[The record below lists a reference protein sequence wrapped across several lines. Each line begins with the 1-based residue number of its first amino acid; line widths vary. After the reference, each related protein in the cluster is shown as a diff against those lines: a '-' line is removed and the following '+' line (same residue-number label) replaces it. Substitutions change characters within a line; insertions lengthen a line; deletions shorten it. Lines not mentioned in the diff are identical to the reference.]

1 MRRCWSA
8 SCALSEHRTRWPT
21 IDPEVGA
28 MREKVGAILGSAA
41 KTGALDEAALG
52 ELPEQIAVQVG
63 KIWAEQRS

>member
-1 MRRCWSA
+1 
-8 SCALSEHRTRWPT
+8 
-21 IDPEVGA
+21 